1 MGETQLETPQL
12 GTPGLDMKLVTR
24 SLASLL
30 LNAKHGSNPFQILS
44 HLILTTA
51 LQGRYC
57 YYPHFVGEENEAQ
70 NLPQSPIAKCQS
82 QDSKP
87 GSLAQ
92 GLCSKLI
99 LH

>member
-24 SLASLL
+24 SLTSLL

-57 YYPHFVGEENEAQ
+57 YYPHFVGEENGAQ

-87 GSLAQ
+87 DSLAQ
-92 GLCSKLI
+92 GLCSKVI